1 MSVLEKFLYDIWKE
15 KKFAKVLVTADDQKI
30 EIVDAG
36 LQNKELAGPDFLNA
50 RVKIGNIT
58 FLGDIEIDTYH
69 SDWKG
74 HGHFLDKKYNK
85 VILHLVASKDKYQP
99 FVFTRDG
106 RKVQSICITD
116 YMENSLSSSVQQS
129 INSEKSIKK
138 FHILCS
144 GLNSKVATNIKL
156 SFLLELGITRFN
168 SKSKRIL
175 HRLKEMIYL
184 QEMNIREPIV
194 RYDFGEDFFN
204 KKFTVEQ
211 FSHKQSWQQLAYEMM
226 FEALGYSK
234 NKDIMLKL
242 AKAVNVKFLQ
252 QYKDDSA
259 FSQIIESALFNVSGL
274 IPEKTKFNQDETTG
288 YVRKLIEDWNKIRNN
303 YDGQIFKLESWHFFK
318 LRPANFPTIRIAG
331 GSRLIFKIVK
341 EDLMANLIS
350 LFEKDEDLK
359 SISFKIR
366 EMIITKAD
374 GYWHNHFTFDKY
386 SKEDIKYYVGISRA
400 DEMIVNVILPIL
412 LLYFEIFSK
421 AEPAKRVKN
430 LYVNYFQQGSNKLV
444 SQVAEELDLKKASKK
459 SVNYQG
465 IIDLFRN
472 YCIKERCLE
481 CKIGERI
488 FN

>member
-1 MSVLEKFLYDIWKE
+1 
-15 KKFAKVLVTADDQKI
+15 
-30 EIVDAG
+30 
-36 LQNKELAGPDFLNA
+36 
-50 RVKIGNIT
+50 
-58 FLGDIEIDTYH
+58 
-69 SDWKG
+69 
-74 HGHFLDKKYNK
+74 
-85 VILHLVASKDKYQP
+85 
-99 FVFTRDG
+99 
-106 RKVQSICITD
+106 
-116 YMENSLSSSVQQS
+116 
-129 INSEKSIKK
+129 
-138 FHILCS
+138 
-144 GLNSKVATNIKL
+144 
-156 SFLLELGITRFN
+156 
-168 SKSKRIL
+168 
-175 HRLKEMIYL
+175 
-184 QEMNIREPIV
+184 
-194 RYDFGEDFFN
+194 
-204 KKFTVEQ
+204 
-211 FSHKQSWQQLAYEMM
+211 M